1 MQKASLMLSAS
12 MLLFTYLYLHLS
24 LSSCIPLYLSI
35 LMSIYLSSYLIF
47 PLCVH
52 LTIHLSPGLPDEAV
66 ELSELRLLNLKNNR
80 IASLQCTFFQS
91 WVKVSMAIFLF
102 ISSWILWNFFLMKM
116 NKITL
121 RNNPTLFSHGP

>member
-1 MQKASLMLSAS
+1 MQKASLMLSVS

-102 ISSWILWNFFLMKM
+102 ISS
-116 NKITL
+116 
-121 RNNPTLFSHGP
+121 

>member
-1 MQKASLMLSAS
+1 MRTSRTAKSIFDALNVFHFLSVS
-12 MLLFTYLYLHLS
+12 MLRFIYLYLPLS

-35 LMSIYLSSYLIF
+35 FMSILISFYLSIYLSIYLSSYLICS
-47 PLCVH
+47 LCVH

-91 WVKVSMAIFLF
+91 WIKVSMAIFLF
-102 ISSWILWNFFLMKM
+102 ISS
-116 NKITL
+116 
-121 RNNPTLFSHGP
+121 